1 MMLRLVQKSLT
12 MNRSKLMNHVNHLD
26 EEVKELS
33 NRREVLLKEKNLAAI
48 FIYDTSIK
56 LLENRITECKNE
68 LDTDRHE
75 EE

>member
-1 MMLRLVQKSLT
+1 
-12 MNRSKLMNHVNHLD
+12 MNRSKLMNHVSHLD

-33 NRREVLLKEKNLAAI
+33 SRREVLLKEKNLAAI

-56 LLENRITECKNE
+56 LLESRIEECKAE
-68 LDTDRHE
+68 LEEDRHE

>member
-1 MMLRLVQKSLT
+1 MLRLVQKSLT

-33 NRREVLLKEKNLAAI
+33 SRREVLLKEKNLAAI

-68 LDTDRHE
+68 LDKYQHE

>member
-1 MMLRLVQKSLT
+1 MLRLVQKSLT

-33 NRREVLLKEKNLAAI
+33 SRREVLLKEKNLAAI

>member
-1 MMLRLVQKSLT
+1 MLRLVQKSLT

>member
-1 MMLRLVQKSLT
+1 

-33 NRREVLLKEKNLAAI
+33 SRREVLLKEKNLAAI

-56 LLENRITECKNE
+56 LLESRITECKTV
-68 LDTDRHE
+68 LDKDRHE

>member
-33 NRREVLLKEKNLAAI
+33 SRREVLLKEKNLAAI
-48 FIYDTSIK
+48 FIYDTFIR
-56 LLENRITECKNE
+56 E
-68 LDTDRHE
+68 
-75 EE
+75 

>member
-1 MMLRLVQKSLT
+1 
-12 MNRSKLMNHVNHLD
+12 MNRSKLMNHVSHLD

-33 NRREVLLKEKNLAAI
+33 SRREVLLKEKNLAAI

-56 LLENRITECKNE
+56 LLESRIAECKGE
-68 LDTDRHE
+68 LDKDRHE